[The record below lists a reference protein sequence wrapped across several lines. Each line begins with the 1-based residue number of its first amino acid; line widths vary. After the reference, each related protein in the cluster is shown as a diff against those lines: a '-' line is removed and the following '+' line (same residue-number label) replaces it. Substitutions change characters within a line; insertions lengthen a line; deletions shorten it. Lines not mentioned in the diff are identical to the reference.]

1 MNDQIID
8 DILATAF
15 EGGINYWCREAT
27 VRDGDYKGAEY
38 ASSAVSKG
46 ATIDL
51 TVYEGE
57 GVVTEK
63 PLTRE
68 SIIHG
73 INEAAKFRKQ
83 TVEGF
88 YEDHD
93 AESADMAV
101 QFAVFGKLIFG

>member
-1 MNDQIID
+1 MDNQIID
-8 DILATAF
+8 DILTTAF
-15 EGGINYWCREAT
+15 EGGINYWCT
-27 VRDGDYKGAEY
+27 KVSVRDGDFKGADY
-38 ASSAVSKG
+38 ASMSVSKG
-46 ATIDL
+46 ATVDL
-51 TVYEGE
+51 TVDESDGA
-57 GVVTEK
+57 VDVK

-73 INEAAKFRKQ
+73 INEASKFKKQ
-83 TVEGF
+83 TIDAF